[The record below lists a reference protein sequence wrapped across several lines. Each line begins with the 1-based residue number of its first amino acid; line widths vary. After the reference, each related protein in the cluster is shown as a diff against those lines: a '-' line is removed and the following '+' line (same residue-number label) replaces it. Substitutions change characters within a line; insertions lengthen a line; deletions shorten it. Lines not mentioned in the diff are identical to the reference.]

1 MRQVSL
7 PALGDKMRLTDF
19 IVILVAL
26 RDGGSVTYRSAFDD
40 ASDYACTASH
50 QSGPSRDVSLQA
62 IFRCQNARL
71 IDVIRASNDADGY
84 SYDYGLTPD
93 GIKAAKT
100 IDIDLDRALAKR
112 RKRSSSSTMAS

>member
-1 MRQVSL
+1 MSL
-7 PALGDKMRLTDF
+7 PAPGYKMRLTDF

-50 QSGPSRDVSLQA
+50 QSAPSRDVSLQA
-62 IFRCQNARL
+62 IFRCQDARL
-71 IDVIRASNDADGY
+71 IDVVRASNDADGY
-84 SYDYGLTPD
+84 SYDYGLTPA
-93 GIKAAKT
+93 GIEAADK

-112 RKRSSSSTMAS
+112 RKRSTAKMAS